1 MKLGIAY
8 NIFDA
13 EELLEYSINS
23 IREFVDYI
31 VVVAQEKSN
40 YGNTNPNLRQTLKEL
55 KDKGL
60 IDLIYWYTPVLKYD
74 EKGNVLSENGYENEQ
89 VKRQI
94 GLNLCENYGCKIFSS
109 MDSDELYDK
118 KQYELAKNN
127 FINGDYDSSFC
138 QMRTFYKSAEYQIIP
153 LETYYVPL
161 FYKIDKNTKFTFEFI
176 PPYPVKIDPTRRIKA
191 GHCLIHTR
199 DEIEMYHYSYVRK
212 SIETKIENS
221 SARNEQKITNSII
234 NHYNNFNKITD
245 GALFID
251 NRLVDLIKV
260 ENKFNIEL

>member
-1 MKLGIAY
+1 MKLGVAY
-8 NIFDA
+8 NVFDA

-31 VVVAQEKSN
+31 VIVAQEKSN
-40 YGNTNPNLRQTLKEL
+40 YGNINPNLRQTLDKL
-55 KDKGL
+55 KNKGL
-60 IDLIYWYTPVLKYD
+60 IDLIHWYIPALKYD

-89 VKRQI
+89 IKRQI
-94 GLNLCENYGCKIFSS
+94 GLDLCQNYGCKIFSS
-109 MDSDELYDK
+109 MDCDELYDK
-118 KQYELAKNN
+118 TQYQLAKND

-138 QMRTFYKSAEYQIIP
+138 LMRTFYKSAEYQIIP
-153 LETYYVPL
+153 LESYYVPL
-161 FYKIDKNTKFTFEFI
+161 FYKIDKKTKFTFEFI

-191 GHCLIHTR
+191 GHSLIYTR

-212 SIETKIENS
+212 SIEVKIENS

-234 NHYNNFNKITD
+234 NHYNNFNQISD
-245 GALFID
+245 GALLVG
-251 NRLVDLIKV
+251 NTLVDLIKV